1 MLEKKNNEQK
11 IQKYQKPQLFFKVQY
26 VSDLILTLT

>member
-1 MLEKKNNEQK
+1 MVEKKNNEQK
-11 IQKYQKPQLFFKVQY
+11 IQKYQKPHLFFKVQY